1 MPDIAFIELTSV
13 PKKSRVSIAISD
25 INMIC
30 EVDGK
35 FKTNTIIT
43 LKHKSEP
50 IEVEETY
57 DDIKNFIN
65 ETYAKNLIN

>member
-1 MPDIAFIELTSV
+1 MIDIAFIELTSV

-35 FKTNTIIT
+35 FKTSTVVT

-57 DDIKNFIN
+57 D
-65 ETYAKNLIN
+65 EVKNLINKAYAKRLN